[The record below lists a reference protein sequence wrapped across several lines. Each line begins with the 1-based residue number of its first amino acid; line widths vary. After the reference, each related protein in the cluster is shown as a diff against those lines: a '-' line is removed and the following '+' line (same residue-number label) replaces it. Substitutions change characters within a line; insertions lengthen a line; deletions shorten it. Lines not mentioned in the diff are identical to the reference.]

1 MGFLHPWKLLILYLF
16 KAIFMLFL
24 SPSFSSAS
32 KTQFYLH
39 PSVMPLYPSVSK
51 DNAREQIVQM
61 LSPEK
66 EVLIKIK
73 QNIVGFFGAD

>member
-1 MGFLHPWKLLILYLF
+1 
-16 KAIFMLFL
+16 MLFL

-39 PSVMPLYPSVSK
+39 PSAMPLYPNISK
-51 DNAREQIVQM
+51 DNAREQIVLM

-73 QNIVGFFGAD
+73 HCGVVFFLVQIKKPKAIL